1 VRARKGRKDES
12 LVITKGRGR
21 TAEGDGERRA
31 GDGVGGESEYNYY
44 LPGLGRKEGRQRVVY
59 LNCSSSQKQE
69 PKK

>member
-1 VRARKGRKDES
+1 VWARKRRKDES

-31 GDGVGGESEYNYY
+31 GDGVGGESEYNY